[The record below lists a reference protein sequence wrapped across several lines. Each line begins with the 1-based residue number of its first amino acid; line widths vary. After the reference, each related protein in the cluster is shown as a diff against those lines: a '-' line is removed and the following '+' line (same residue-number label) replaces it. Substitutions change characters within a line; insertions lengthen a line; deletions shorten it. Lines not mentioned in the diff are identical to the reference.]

1 MKHKR
6 IYLTGFMGTGK
17 TTLGRVVANCLGW
30 EFFDIDKEIEKDQ
43 GRTVATIVL
52 EDGEE
57 EFRRLEVIK
66 LSELSSFE
74 GAVISLGGGTLI
86 NENNLEL
93 CKETGLLVYLK
104 ADLNTIYHRV
114 KKKTTR
120 PLFRSENDAEMTE
133 PEAMAKLKSLFEIRR
148 PGYESADI
156 TVETEADN
164 FGKSIDRIIN
174 RIRTRGP
181 ERKRHN

>member
-1 MKHKR
+1 MRHQR

-30 EFFDIDKEIEKDQ
+30 EFYDVDQEIEKDQ
-43 GRTVATIVL
+43 GVAVAGIVL
-52 EDGEE
+52 NNGEA
-57 EFRRLEVIK
+57 EFRRLEVQK
-66 LSELSSFE
+66 LIELSKLE

-86 NENNLEL
+86 DHRNVEL
-93 CKETGLLVYLK
+93 CKSTGLLVYLK
-104 ADLNTIYHRV
+104 ADLRSIYHRV

-133 PEAMAKLKSLFEIRR
+133 AEAMEKLKHLFEIRK

-156 TVETEADN
+156 TVETGADD
-164 FGKSIDRIIN
+164 FGKSIDRIIS
-174 RIRTRGP
+174 RIKSQKP
-181 ERKRHN
+181 DRKKTN

>member
-1 MKHKR
+1 MYHQR

-43 GRTVATIVL
+43 GCTVAAIVL
-52 EDGEE
+52 EKGEA
-57 EFRRLEVIK
+57 EFRRLEVLK
-66 LSELSSFE
+66 LMELSARD
-74 GAVISLGGGTLI
+74 GAVISLGGGSLI
-86 NENNLEL
+86 DGANLRL

-120 PLFRSENDAEMTE
+120 PLFRSENDSEMTE
-133 PEAMAKLKSLFEIRR
+133 QEAMAKLKTLFEIRK

-174 RIRTRGP
+174 RIRSRKP
-181 ERKRHN
+181 ERKRKN